1 MSDSDSKVEIP
12 LWTIK
17 SVFSKFHRIAG
28 QQIRLLGWVRTLRTQ
43 KDVAFIKLFD
53 TSTIEEIQIVSD
65 PSIIPPLMH
74 VHSTIY
80 VEGTVIP
87 SPGREQP
94 IELKASR
101 ITLCGDVSHHDPATY
116 PLAKTK
122 LSLVHLRQ
130 YPHLRIRSR
139 TFQAIMRISST
150 LSFATHQFFRK
161 QNIHQVFTP
170 LMTGSDCEGG
180 GEVFNVQTSYKDETP
195 FFSSGQKFLT
205 VSGQLDLESYACGG
219 IGNSYTFGPCFR
231 AEKSSTSRHLAEFSM
246 VEAELI
252 KIDMAQLLHFIEA
265 YVMYGIQTVLEE
277 CQDELKVLESF
288 TSPGLIDRLKHIVS
302 VPFDRISYADAVQRL
317 GIPFGTDLSSDQ
329 EKELMNM
336 LNDPPR
342 PTFVTHYPKDIKA
355 FYMKPSKNDSRTVD
369 STDLLMPYGVQEMIG
384 GSIREDDFEKL
395 KAVME
400 SRGMKAE
407 DFKQY
412 LDLRRYGSIPHGG
425 FGVGFSRFV
434 MLCTGMENI
443 RDVTP
448 FPVYYGC

>member
-1 MSDSDSKVEIP
+1 MSDSKVESSPVLVKID
-12 LWTIK
+12 
-17 SVFSKFHRIAG
+17 SVLTDSKWVG
-28 QQIRLLGWVRTLRTQ
+28 QTVRLLGWVRTLRTQ

-53 TSTIEEIQIVSD
+53 ASTIGDIQIVSD
-65 PSIIPPLMH
+65 PSIIPPLVH
-74 VHSTIY
+74 VHSSIH
-80 VEGTVIP
+80 VEGLIIP

-94 IELKASR
+94 IELRASR
-101 ITLCGDVSHHDPATY
+101 ITLCGGVSDHDPSTY

-150 LSFATHQFFRK
+150 LSFATHQFFRQRK
-161 QNIHQVFTP
+161 MHQVFTP

-205 VSGQLDLESYACGG
+205 VSGQLELESYACGG
-219 IGNSYTFGPCFR
+219 VGDSYTFGPCFR
-231 AEKSSTSRHLAEFSM
+231 AEKSSTSRHLAEFWM

-252 KIDMAQLLHFIEA
+252 RIDMGQLLDFIEA
-265 YVMYGIQTVLEE
+265 YVTHGIQTVLKE

-288 TSPGLIDRLKHIVS
+288 TSPGLFDKLKRIMS
-302 VPFDRISYADAVQRL
+302 VPFARISYADAVQRL
-317 GIPFGTDLSSDQ
+317 GIPFGTDLSSEQ
-329 EKELMNM
+329 EKELMTM
-336 LNDPPR
+336 LSDPPH

-355 FYMKPSKNDSRTVD
+355 FYMKPSEIDSRTVQ

-384 GSIREDDFEKL
+384 GSIREDDLGKL
-395 KAVME
+395 KTVME